1 MLLCACQAAILGRRE
16 QARFLGEVRFLTRD
30 NVVCEAMCE
39 ATVDR
44 DLLGRTH
51 IDFECFRRCC
61 CWPWI
66 PACPYQPACLPVCL
80 SPTGRHIYH
89 LLVCLER
96 RPGRPCSPTSICK
109 QQALSG
115 SPCCHN
121 EREAS
126 SRCLYVSDRCSSLLL
141 EKGFPVGF
149 NLPDHVL
156 LLLPHVLSSVLPP
169 KVHDWRSG
177 Q

>member
-16 QARFLGEVRFLTRD
+16 QARFLSEVRFLTCD
-30 NVVCEAMCE
+30 NVVCEVMCE

-51 IDFECFRRCC
+51 IDSSVFVVFVVGRG
-61 CWPWI
+61 
-66 PACPYQPACLPVCL
+66 YLLVPACLPACL
-80 SPTGRHIYH
+80 SATGRHIYH
-89 LLVCLER
+89 LLVCLKR

-126 SRCLYVSDRCSSLLL
+126 SRCFNVSDRCSSLLL

-169 KVHDWRSG
+169 KVYDWRSG

>member
-51 IDFECFRRCC
+51 IDFECCRCC
-61 CWPWI
+61 CFWPWT
-66 PACPYQPACLPVCL
+66 PACVCLSACLPACLPA
-80 SPTGRHIYH
+80 TGRHIYH

-96 RPGRPCSPTSICK
+96 RPGRPCSPTSICRSKPHLEAHITTMSEK
-109 QQALSG
+109 QVVDALCIR
-115 SPCCHN
+115 PMLIAAAR
-121 EREAS
+121 ER
-126 SRCLYVSDRCSSLLL
+126 
-141 EKGFPVGF
+141 
-149 NLPDHVL
+149 
-156 LLLPHVLSSVLPP
+156 LSCWLQSA
-169 KVHDWRSG
+169 
-177 Q
+177 